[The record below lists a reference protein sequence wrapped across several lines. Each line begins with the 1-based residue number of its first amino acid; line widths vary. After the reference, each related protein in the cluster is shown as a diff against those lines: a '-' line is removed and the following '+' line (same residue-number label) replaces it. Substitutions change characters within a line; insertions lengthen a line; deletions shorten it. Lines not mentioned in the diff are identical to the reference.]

1 MPEDFPAHLK
11 AVVEEDHMDLVAETA
26 ERETEIPSN
35 KKQTQTP
42 SKKFK
47 CKECGVGF
55 TSMRGIK

>member
-11 AVVEEDHMDLVAETA
+11 AVVEEDHMDLVAET

-35 KKQTQTP
+35 TKQTQTP
-42 SKKFK
+42 SKKFQ

-55 TSMRGIK
+55 LSMRGIK

>member
-26 ERETEIPSN
+26 EIPSN

-42 SKKFK
+42 SKKFQ